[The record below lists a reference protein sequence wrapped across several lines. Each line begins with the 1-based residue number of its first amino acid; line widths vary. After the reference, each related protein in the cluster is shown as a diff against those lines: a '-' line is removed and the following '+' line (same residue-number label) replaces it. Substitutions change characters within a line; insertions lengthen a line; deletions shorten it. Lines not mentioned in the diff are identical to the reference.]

1 MDSCLNSILIK
12 LLELKGDKL
21 IMNKPTEEKQTQ
33 NNPLVTSRLS
43 DKSEMILGKVP
54 QGYDTNINIRFVPAR
69 DIRLEADVLG
79 CQPRQGAQRRD
90 AQPVTL
96 PLDLVDKLRDASKR
110 VMEWMARDAANANLF
125 LTQPVQAMLT
135 AGIELTRAEQKML
148 ERTYAGVKSASVI
161 APGVKVVDLSATAHP
176 KGKVGGLKTGPTM
189 KDKHKQNN
197 NC

>member
-1 MDSCLNSILIK
+1 
-12 LLELKGDKL
+12 
-21 IMNKPTEEKQTQ
+21 
-33 NNPLVTSRLS
+33 
-43 DKSEMILGKVP
+43 MILGRVP

-69 DIRLEADVLG
+69 DIQLEADVLG

-148 ERTYAGVKSASVI
+148 ERTYAGVKAASVI
-161 APGVKVVDLSATAHP
+161 APGVKVVDLSATAHQ
-176 KGKVGGLKTGPTM
+176 KGKVGGLKAGPTM
-189 KDKHKQNN
+189 KDKHKENN
-197 NC
+197 DC